1 MKSVKIILTVFFIQ
15 SSWLVSAQH
24 KIGQSIQELKTG
36 TENTNSKNTTPPI
49 STQKKESRSS
59 YPTTTERSSIYADES
74 SVLIQENLSESTED
88 EPSGN
93 FISNLLGTIISYVTY
108 YTFIGSYELEDHLH
122 YDLTKYPY
130 FDYESGNYI
139 DYCPLPDS
147 ENNAS
152 SIAKFRLDLENK
164 YLLSSKNSYGNH
176 LKIKLRP
183 IKYAY
188 LQVDYFELIER
199 NSLNNYSSN
208 LSLFNFNACYDRVRF
223 ENFNLGFTLGANY
236 VANDIKKAGFTY
248 GLNLEAFLL
257 NPVSLNSSFKWS
269 RINDIP
275 VNEFEIEA
283 KCFIKNVFV
292 SVGYEWLKIGSPSY
306 NYFTAGLGVHF
317 YK

>member
-1 MKSVKIILTVFFIQ
+1 MKNAKLILIVILIQ
-15 SSWLVSAQH
+15 SSGFAFSQN
-24 KIGQSIQELKTG
+24 KINESIQELKTG
-36 TENTNSKNTTPPI
+36 TENTNLRNTTAPI
-49 STQKKESRSS
+49 STPKRESRSS
-59 YPTTTERSSIYADES
+59 YPTTTEKSLIYADES
-74 SVLIQENLSESTED
+74 PELIQENLSQSRKD
-88 EPSGN
+88 NPSGS
-93 FISNLLGTIISYVTY
+93 FISNIFGAIISYITY

-130 FDYESGNYI
+130 FDKESGNYI

-152 SIAKFRLDLENK
+152 SIAKFRLDLEDK

-188 LQVDYFELIER
+188 LQVDYFELIEK
-199 NSLNNYSSN
+199 NPVDKGLSN